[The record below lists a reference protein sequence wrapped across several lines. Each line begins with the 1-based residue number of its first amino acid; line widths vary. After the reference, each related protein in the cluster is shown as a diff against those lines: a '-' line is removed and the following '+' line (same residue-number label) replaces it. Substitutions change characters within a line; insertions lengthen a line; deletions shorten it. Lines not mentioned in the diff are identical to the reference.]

1 MRVPSPMRL
10 AALTLLVG
18 GLACA
23 KNNPDET
30 VGAARDTTTTGISD
44 SANSRQDQSGVTDSS
59 GQSTLGKDVTRTR
72 PDQGQPVTSKGDTI
86 NAGVDS
92 AAAQQPS
99 TQVPSDSQ
107 SDSQAPV
114 SSDSVSPRSDTSMV
128 APSADSMSMNH
139 GADSSSMNQGGNSS
153 TVNSGVDS
161 ATTGAVV
168 DTATPSA
175 TSPSTT
181 STTTDSSTAR

>member
-1 MRVPSPMRL
+1 MRL

-30 VGAARDTTTTGISD
+30 VGAARDTTSTGISD

-92 AAAQQPS
+92 AAAQQPT

-107 SDSQAPV
+107 S
-114 SSDSVSPRSDTSMV
+114 SDTSMV

-139 GADSSSMNQGGNSS
+139 GADSSSMNQGANSS

-181 STTTDSSTAR
+181 STSTDSSTAR

>member
-1 MRVPSPMRL
+1 MRVPSPMCL

-44 SANSRQDQSGVTDSS
+44 SANARQDQSGVTDSS
-59 GQSTLGKDVTRTR
+59 GESTLGKDVTRTR

-92 AAAQQPS
+92 ATAPTQPTTPS
-99 TQVPSDSQ
+99 PSDSQ
-107 SDSQAPV
+107 AAPAPTPSP
-114 SSDSVSPRSDTSMV
+114 SSDSVVPRSDTTSSV
-128 APSADSMSMNH
+128 SPSADSMNMKH
-139 GADSSSMNQGGNSS
+139 GADSSSTNDGANSA
-153 TVNSGVDS
+153 TVNTGADS
-161 ATTGAVV
+161 ATTGVGV
-168 DTATPSA
+168 DS
-175 TSPSTT
+175 TSPSADT
-181 STTTDSSTAR
+181 STAR

>member
-30 VGAARDTTTTGISD
+30 VGAARDTTTTGVSD
-44 SANSRQDQSGVTDSS
+44 SANARQDQSGVTDSS
-59 GQSTLGKDVTRTR
+59 GQSTLGKDVTKTR

-86 NAGVDS
+86 NPGVDS
-92 AAAQQPS
+92 AT
-99 TQVPSDSQ
+99 TQ
-107 SDSQAPV
+107 QAP
-114 SSDSVSPRSDTSMV
+114 SSNQSDTSMT

-139 GADSSSMNQGGNSS
+139 GADSSSMNQGANSS
-153 TVNSGVDS
+153 TMNNGVDS
-161 ATTGAVV
+161 ATTGATSGAGF
-168 DTATPSA
+168 DTTSSST

-181 STTTDSSTAR
+181 STSTDSSTAR

>member
-30 VGAARDTTTTGISD
+30 VGAARDTTTSGVSD
-44 SANSRQDQSGVTDSS
+44 SANARQDQSGVTDSS
-59 GQSTLGKDVTRTR
+59 GQSTLGKDVTKTR

-86 NAGVDS
+86 NPGVDS
-92 AAAQQPS
+92 AT
-99 TQVPSDSQ
+99 TQ
-107 SDSQAPV
+107 QAP
-114 SSDSVSPRSDTSMV
+114 SSNQQSDTSMA

-139 GADSSSMNQGGNSS
+139 GADSSSMNQGANSS
-153 TVNSGVDS
+153 TMNNGVDS
-161 ATTGAVV
+161 ATTGATSGAGF
-168 DTATPSA
+168 DTTSSST

-181 STTTDSSTAR
+181 STSTDSS

>member
-59 GQSTLGKDVTRTR
+59 GQSTLGKDVTKTR
-72 PDQGQPVTSKGDTI
+72 PDQGQPVTAKGDTI

-99 TQVPSDSQ
+99 TQVPSNSQ
-107 SDSQAPV
+107 P
-114 SSDSVSPRSDTSMV
+114 SDTSMV

-139 GADSSSMNQGGNSS
+139 GADSSSMNQGANSS
-153 TVNSGVDS
+153 TVNSGGDS

-181 STTTDSSTAR
+181 STSTDSSTAR

>member
-30 VGAARDTTTTGISD
+30 VGAARDTTTSGVSD
-44 SANSRQDQSGVTDSS
+44 SANARQDQSGVTDSS
-59 GQSTLGKDVTRTR
+59 GQSTLGKDVTKTR

-86 NAGVDS
+86 NQGVDS
-92 AAAQQPS
+92 AT
-99 TQVPSDSQ
+99 TQ
-107 SDSQAPV
+107 QAP
-114 SSDSVSPRSDTSMV
+114 SSNQSNNQAPTSSTSDSVSQQSDTSMT
-128 APSADSMSMNH
+128 APSADSMSMNQ
-139 GADSSSMNQGGNSS
+139 GADSSSMNQGANSS
-153 TVNSGVDS
+153 TMNNGVDS
-161 ATTGAVV
+161 ATTGATSGAGF
-168 DTATPSA
+168 DTTSSST

-181 STTTDSSTAR
+181 STSTDSS